1 MTKFLTAEDSPQSR
15 PVGTAGSFKLR
26 LILFLFFLSFF
37 AGLVWAQESPE
48 EWFKKGIEA
57 AETQDYEKA
66 ISCFKK
72 TIALRPNHV
81 ASYSNIG
88 YVYVVK
94 EMWDEA
100 IDVYRKALT
109 ISPYDAR
116 IHHDLGFSL
125 YKKGILDEAIEE
137 FKKGIAL
144 DSEFAPAYENIGIL
158 YAEKRMFNEAI
169 LTFKKALDISPD
181 DPTTHFNLGRAYK
194 ALGDDILAADHYYQ
208 AGTLHLKKDNRDEAL
223 KAYKDLLSCSKEIA
237 GMLFKKLYPEEKA
250 SDLITSLPSKKKD
263 QWYVLLTG
271 MNVRKGPDISSKI
284 LGQLEKDAEF
294 QIIKE
299 APNNTPLYSWYLI
312 RTGSGFSG
320 WLCGIYK
327 GSVKYKPAATS
338 NIPSP

>member
-1 MTKFLTAEDSPQSR
+1 M
-15 PVGTAGSFKLR
+15 
-26 LILFLFFLSFF
+26 FFLSFF
-37 AGLVWAQESPE
+37 AGFVWAQESPE
-48 EWFKKGIEA
+48 EWFKKGTEA
-57 AETQDYEKA
+57 AEAQDYEKA

-72 TIALRPNHV
+72 TIALHPNHV

-100 IDVYRKALT
+100 IDVYRKAIT
-109 ISPYDAR
+109 ISPNDAR

-125 YKKGILDEAIEE
+125 YKKRMLDEAIEE
-137 FKKGIAL
+137 FKKAIAL
-144 DSEFAPAYENIGIL
+144 DSKFAPAYENLGVL
-158 YAEKRMFNEAI
+158 YAEKRMFDEAI

-194 ALGDDILAADHYYQ
+194 AHGNDILAADHYYQ
-208 AGTLHLKKDNRDEAL
+208 AGILYLKKDNRDEAL
-223 KAYKDLLSCSKEIA
+223 KAYMDLLSCSKEIA

-263 QWYVLLTG
+263 QWYVLLTR
-271 MNVRKGPDISSKI
+271 MNVRKDPYIPSKL
-284 LGQLEKDAEF
+284 LGQLDKGTEF
-294 QIIKE
+294 QVIRE
-299 APNNTPLYSWYLI
+299 APNNTPFCSWYLI
-312 RTGSGFSG
+312 RTESGFSG

-338 NIPSP
+338 NVPSPPPDRGGQ